1 MDTKK
6 EKMIRPLSEESCML
20 ARQAR
25 REIRLTGKT
34 TVVCPKCGTSP
45 IITMTPRGERTTRGP
60 VRIRGW
66 SCFGSGSDVCGIEI
80 FDKRR

>member
-1 MDTKK
+1 MDAKISGK
-6 EKMIRPLSEESCML
+6 EIRPLSKESCAL

-45 IITMTPRGERTTRGP
+45 TITTTPRGERTT
-60 VRIRGW
+60 V
-66 SCFGSGSDVCGIEI
+66 SCKCGLIYDGEI
-80 FDKRR
+80 NF

>member
-1 MDTKK
+1 MDAKITGK
-6 EKMIRPLSEESCML
+6 EIQPLSKESYML

-45 IITMTPRGERTTRGP
+45 VITMTPRGERTT
-60 VRIRGW
+60 V
-66 SCFGSGSDVCGIEI
+66 SCKCGLIYDGEI
-80 FDKRR
+80 NF

>member
-6 EKMIRPLSEESCML
+6 EKMICPLSPESCKL

-45 IITMTPRGERTTRGP
+45 IITMTPRGERTT
-60 VRIRGW
+60 V
-66 SCFGSGSDVCGIEI
+66 SCKCGLIYDGEI
-80 FDKRR
+80 NF

>member
-1 MDTKK
+1 MDTKTA
-6 EKMIRPLSEESCML
+6 KMIRPISEESCML

-45 IITMTPRGERTTRGP
+45 VITMTPRGERTT
-60 VRIRGW
+60 V
-66 SCFGSGSDVCGIEI
+66 SCKCWLIYDGEI
-80 FDKRR
+80 NF

>member
-45 IITMTPRGERTTRGP
+45 IIT
-60 VRIRGW
+60 IRG
-66 SCFGSGSDVCGIEI
+66 
-80 FDKRR
+80 